1 MNERIAII
9 GGGIGGLCLAQGL
22 RQAGARVTVY
32 ERDRTPA
39 DRLQGYRVHIDPNGA
54 EALRT
59 CLPPHLWQ
67 AFLDTTGTG
76 GQDFAFVTEQ
86 MKLLALIETPPDAG
100 HYSVSRITLR
110 QVLLSGLDD
119 VVRFGKR
126 FERLSDGRYELH
138 FADGTRERADIV
150 VGADGGGS
158 RVRQQYLPHAK
169 RVDTGITTVAGKH
182 LLTPAARVRLPET
195 LTGRLNTVIPPAGM
209 GMFVAPHELEGV
221 AARDGIGVTEQEG
234 ALMDNSTS
242 YVMWAIGA
250 ARNRFPS
257 DISEMSGVQLR
268 DAVSRMIEAWH
279 PDLRELVAGSHPDT
293 VSLLPIR
300 TSIPIDPWQP
310 SRVTLLGDAIHSMTP
325 MRGIGANVAL
335 RDARLLTEALTS
347 GRDPVAAIGA
357 YEERMREY
365 GFTAVRDSMRAAEQF
380 AGGGRAARLGF
391 KSFLRVVQHVPALKA
406 KMLT

>member
-126 FERLSDGRYELH
+126 FERYERLSDGRYELH

-300 TSIPIDPWQP
+300 TSIRCSATP
-310 SRVTLLGDAIHSMTP
+310 S
-325 MRGIGANVAL
+325 
-335 RDARLLTEALTS
+335 
-347 GRDPVAAIGA
+347 
-357 YEERMREY
+357 
-365 GFTAVRDSMRAAEQF
+365 TA
-380 AGGGRAARLGF
+380 
-391 KSFLRVVQHVPALKA
+391 
-406 KMLT
+406 

>member
-1 MNERIAII
+1 
-9 GGGIGGLCLAQGL
+9 
-22 RQAGARVTVY
+22 
-32 ERDRTPA
+32 
-39 DRLQGYRVHIDPNGA
+39 
-54 EALRT
+54 
-59 CLPPHLWQ
+59 PHLWQ

-126 FERLSDGRYELH
+126 FERYERLSDGRYELH
-138 FADGTRERADIV
+138 FADG
-150 VGADGGGS
+150 GGW

-234 ALMDNSTS
+234 A
-242 YVMWAIGA
+242 
-250 ARNRFPS
+250 
-257 DISEMSGVQLR
+257 
-268 DAVSRMIEAWH
+268 
-279 PDLRELVAGSHPDT
+279 
-293 VSLLPIR
+293 
-300 TSIPIDPWQP
+300 
-310 SRVTLLGDAIHSMTP
+310 
-325 MRGIGANVAL
+325 
-335 RDARLLTEALTS
+335 
-347 GRDPVAAIGA
+347 
-357 YEERMREY
+357 
-365 GFTAVRDSMRAAEQF
+365 
-380 AGGGRAARLGF
+380 
-391 KSFLRVVQHVPALKA
+391 
-406 KMLT
+406 

>member
-1 MNERIAII
+1 
-9 GGGIGGLCLAQGL
+9 
-22 RQAGARVTVY
+22 
-32 ERDRTPA
+32 
-39 DRLQGYRVHIDPNGA
+39 
-54 EALRT
+54 
-59 CLPPHLWQ
+59 
-67 AFLDTTGTG
+67 
-76 GQDFAFVTEQ
+76 
-86 MKLLALIETPPDAG
+86 
-100 HYSVSRITLR
+100 
-110 QVLLSGLDD
+110 
-119 VVRFGKR
+119 
-126 FERLSDGRYELH
+126 
-138 FADGTRERADIV
+138 
-150 VGADGGGS
+150 
-158 RVRQQYLPHAK
+158 QYLPHAK

-279 PDLRELVAGSHPDT
+279 PDLRELVAGAHPDT

-347 GRDPVAAIGA
+347 GRDPVAVIGA
-357 YEERMREY
+357 YEKRMRE
-365 GFTAVRDSMRAAEQF
+365 
-380 AGGGRAARLGF
+380 
-391 KSFLRVVQHVPALKA
+391 
-406 KMLT
+406 